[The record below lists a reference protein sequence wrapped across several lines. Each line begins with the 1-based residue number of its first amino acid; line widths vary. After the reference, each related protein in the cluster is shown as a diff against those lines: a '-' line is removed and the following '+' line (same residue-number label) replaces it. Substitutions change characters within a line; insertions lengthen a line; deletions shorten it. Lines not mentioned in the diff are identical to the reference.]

1 MLSCTM
7 CKGQGNT
14 GGSNYGRITYW
25 WILAFLSFF
34 FSLNNQSFWIDECC
48 TALCAMQQNVEGCW
62 QQIRGIGGS
71 DAQIAFYYY
80 LLFLWHHLTGASS
93 ELTLRLFNVFW
104 VLLAAWFFRK
114 EPKALVILL
123 ISPFFVYYA
132 NELRPYILQI
142 AASCAVSMLFWQVS
156 RGESVRFHA
165 FFATLFFLCLT
176 SLTGCVWALGFAV
189 AFLVMA
195 FRQFRGWIFWKSL
208 LWWVFPFSGLGAY
221 YLYTL
226 FIGARAVSISSSW
239 IVNVCASIYELSGL
253 AGMGPSRLELRG
265 CTSLD
270 ALWKVNG
277 LGLGVISGM
286 ILLAG
291 LVYGIILWNKQAKRP
306 VLPALLVLALIP
318 GAVFFYGTEMM
329 NFRFSGRHCAPLLP
343 VLCLAWSQ
351 VMSWN
356 WSFSKI
362 FQTIL
367 FLLMMVIWL
376 VSDFRIRY
384 NDLYS
389 REDYRTA
396 ISYCKS
402 LKENGVN
409 ILLLCN
415 GAGEKFYGW
424 RPGSMN
430 AKWSD
435 YEEIVVSRPSQYA
448 SFLHLVESS
457 GKYKRSELCHG
468 FIIYRHEGTFKNKED

>member
-1 MLSCTM
+1 M
-7 CKGQGNT
+7 CKGQRGN
-14 GGSNYGRITYW
+14 GQSDSGRIYYW

-48 TALCAMQQNVEGCW
+48 TALCAMQQSMEGCW
-62 QQIRGIGGS
+62 QQIGKIGGS

-80 LLFLWHHLTGASS
+80 LLFLWHHLTGAAS
-93 ELTLRLFNVFW
+93 ELTLRLFNMCW
-104 VLLAAWFFRK
+104 VLLAAWYFRK
-114 EPKALVILL
+114 EPKALAVLL

-156 RGESVRFHA
+156 RGEPIKFHA
-165 FFATLFFLCLT
+165 FFGTLFFLCLT
-176 SLTGCVWALGFAV
+176 SLTGVVWALGFTA

-195 FRQFRGWIFWKSL
+195 APQFKKRSFWKSL
-208 LWWVFPFSGLGAY
+208 LWWVLPFTGLAAY

-239 IVNVCASIYELSGL
+239 VINACASIYELAGL
-253 AGMGPSRLELRG
+253 AGVGPSRLELRT
-265 CTSLD
+265 CTALDSL
-270 ALWKVNG
+270 WEVNG
-277 LGLGVISGM
+277 LGVGIIAGL

-291 LVYGIILWNKQAKRP
+291 LAYGIILWNKQAVRP
-306 VLPALLVLALIP
+306 VWPALLVLILIP

-343 VLCLAWSQ
+343 VLCLAWSR
-351 VMSWN
+351 VVSWN
-356 WSFSKI
+356 WSHAKI

-367 FLLMMVIWL
+367 FLSMLIIWV
-376 VSDFRIRY
+376 VSDFRIRF

-402 LKENGVN
+402 LQENDVN
-409 ILLLCN
+409 VLLLCN

-424 RPGSMN
+424 QPDPLKDS
-430 AKWSD
+430 WFD
-435 YEEIVVSRPSQYA
+435 YEEIVVSRPAQYA
-448 SFLHLVESS
+448 SFLHSVEGS
-457 GKYKRSELCHG
+457 GKYKRSKLCQG
-468 FIIYRHEGTFKNKED
+468 FVVYRREEVSQKKGD